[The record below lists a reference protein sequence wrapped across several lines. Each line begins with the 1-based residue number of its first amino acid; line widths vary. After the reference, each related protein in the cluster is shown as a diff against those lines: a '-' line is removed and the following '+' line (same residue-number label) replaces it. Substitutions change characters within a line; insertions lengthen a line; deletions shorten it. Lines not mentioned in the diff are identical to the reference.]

1 MKLKSAYFLSHNGL
15 GDNITNIGAVNFLL
29 NYYESIYFLCKDIY
43 EENVKL
49 LFVGIPV
56 YTVAFSAN
64 NEFAECRRI
73 LSNVNKQE
81 SDIFVSGV
89 HMNYVSSR
97 ITHPELL
104 KYNKINKYKIRYSH
118 INDFYSQIGL
128 DTSIYVDY
136 FNMNSSEMSLKCY
149 DEIRDSK
156 IVFVHT
162 KGSNRSIHI
171 DDVLSKYKST
181 DDYIIISAD
190 GINVYSHDTTS
201 PKYEICERFKQMKIA
216 DYIDIIKH
224 AEIIHVVNSCFSCIV
239 YPLLLSESIHPIECK
254 IYEA

>member
-64 NEFAECRRI
+64 NEFAECRKI
-73 LSNVNKQE
+73 LADIDKQA
-81 SDIFVSGV
+81 SDIFVSGI
-89 HMNYVSSR
+89 HTGYASSR
-97 ITHPELL
+97 ITHPKLL
-104 KYNKINKYKIRYSH
+104 NYTKTHKYKIQYSH
-118 INDFYSQIGL
+118 INDFYTHIGM
-128 DTSIYVDY
+128 DTTIYVDF
-136 FNMNSSEMSLKCY
+136 FNINSSEESLQFY
-149 DEIRDSK
+149 NEIRDSK

-201 PKYEICERFKQMKIA
+201 PKYEICERFKNMKISH
-216 DYIDIIKH
+216 YIDIIKH

-239 YPLLLSESIHPIECK
+239 YPLLLSGSICPIECK